1 MSTEKHV
8 PQKES
13 IADSINKYRESRE
26 VMEGNIAS
34 PDNHKVETASIP
46 TPPSYVQNSV
56 EHLMGKETDPDLITS
71 YEIVKLP
78 SKGLFYSHKT
88 SELMVEYMTSR
99 DEDLLTTPS
108 LLENG
113 TALDILLKR
122 KIKTKGIEPGD
133 LLLGDRNAIVLSLRT
148 SSYGKD
154 YSVMVN
160 DPRTGIPFK
169 STVNLL
175 KLKYKEIKEFPDND
189 GYFTVELPM
198 RKKIVKFKLLTSGEE
213 ISIFK
218 NAEAL
223 KETYNEEFSQYNTL
237 KLKSHIVSIGDVTK
251 RDYIN
256 KFVDAMPAL
265 DALTIR
271 RKVSEVNPDVDMS
284 YEFVAKDGY
293 KFKTSL
299 SIGVDFFFPNI

>member
-1 MSTEKHV
+1 
-8 PQKES
+8 
-13 IADSINKYRESRE
+13 
-26 VMEGNIAS
+26 
-34 PDNHKVETASIP
+34 
-46 TPPSYVQNSV
+46 
-56 EHLMGKETDPDLITS
+56 
-71 YEIVKLP
+71 
-78 SKGLFYSHKT
+78 
-88 SELMVEYMTSR
+88 MVEYMTSR